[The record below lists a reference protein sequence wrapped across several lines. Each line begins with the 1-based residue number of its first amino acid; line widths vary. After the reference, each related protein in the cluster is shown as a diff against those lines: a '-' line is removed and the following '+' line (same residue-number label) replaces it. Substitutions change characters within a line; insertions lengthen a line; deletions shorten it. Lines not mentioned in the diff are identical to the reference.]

1 MADLSTPRMRR
12 AFLRSGPGSISEREL
27 LLADPANWV
36 ADFRTLELTAQTVL
50 SDAPAHA
57 PPAAAR
63 RVASPAEQ
71 ERQQGGWDRLA
82 ADFRG
87 NPSAAAT
94 FAPTVYER
102 SIGLGALTRNEIIR
116 RSDPNY
122 PNPFL
127 PSDSYTLDPRFDLS
141 PALDF
146 RDQIVS
152 PGFATV
158 NPNPGSYL
166 AAIQRGQARG
176 RAWLADPWPH
186 DAGRDRAVEF
196 EDDVMPSPRRVL
208 TGRDL
213 TTGSGFIRGPIG
225 EGSIRSLPPGFA
237 PGAPGG
243 PSSYPEFCCTGSRST
258 TGRPCCP

>member
-63 RVASPAEQ
+63 RVASRAEQ
-71 ERQQGGWDRLA
+71 ERQQAGWDRLA
-82 ADFRG
+82 ADYRG
-87 NPSAAAT
+87 DPPPMGGN
-94 FAPTVYER
+94 V
-102 SIGLGALTRNEIIR
+102 GLGALTRNEIIS

-122 PNPFL
+122 PNP
-127 PSDSYTLDPRFDLS
+127 TLDPRFDLS

-152 PGFATV
+152 PGWDSSLGRGAGFATV

-176 RAWLADPWPH
+176 RAWLADPWAEFPP
-186 DAGRDRAVEF
+186 AGYEAGLDTRL
-196 EDDVMPSPRRVL
+196 PSPRRVL